1 MKSIATLLS
10 FLALAATS
18 AIVTA
23 QTNTTTVDSAPPAV
37 AAAPAA
43 PAAAESATAP
53 APAAAPA
60 ALPDAA
66 TAAGTTSPASATL
79 VAAVAP
85 AAPGPDTA
93 AAPTA
98 PAAEAHD
105 PNAVIPLIVM
115 DEVPLTDAIKNLARQ
130 ANLNY
135 MLDPKINYGAA
146 DANGVV
152 HQAPS
157 ISLRWENLTANQ
169 ALNAVLTTYNLTMN
183 EDPKTHIALISIKD
197 PAAPDPLVTKIIQLK
212 YSSSSNMVFNSTS
225 VLTDK
230 RSKVIGDNRTSQ
242 LVVVATEKEIASIDE
257 LVARLDTP
265 TRQVLIEAKLV
276 ETSSNPTTS
285 KGVDWSGTLQ
295 AQHFSFGNGQTTGVI
310 TQTQGNTAGAVAG
323 APGLTPALGATPGT
337 TTTTPSLP
345 PLGTTAAPFVGGGS
359 APLGAGTTSGNTFG
373 QVLTTLTGNG
383 GFGLNTASGL
393 NPTTAFL
400 NADGVNAVLS
410 FLNTSADAQ
419 ILSTPRAV
427 TLDNEEAT
435 LSVTTAQPIFETT
448 AGTQGSPGGSQVTYT
463 NLGTILKVTPRIS
476 ANQTISLTVIPE
488 VSDLGPVVTKTV
500 AGLVNQ
506 ADSFTVRRVVTKVLI
521 PSGNTLVMGGLV
533 TDSTSK
539 GDIKVPILGDIPVLG
554 WAFHQQNKTQNKAN
568 LIIFITP
575 TIVHDDDFQP
585 TESTFLKT
593 KSNIKEAADFTA
605 WDSGVPQDWSKLTG
619 SKKDTAASTSADSD
633 IVWPT
638 AK

>member
-23 QTNTTTVDSAPPAV
+23 QTNTTMADSTPPAV
-37 AAAPAA
+37 AATPAA
-43 PAAAESATAP
+43 PAAAESATAAPAP
-53 APAAAPA
+53 APAAAA
-60 ALPDAA
+60 QPDAAAPASTALAAAPAPAVPAPDATASNNPATA
-66 TAAGTTSPASATL
+66 TAAGET
-79 VAAVAP
+79 
-85 AAPGPDTA
+85 
-93 AAPTA
+93 
-98 PAAEAHD
+98 HD

-135 MLDPKINYGAA
+135 MLDPKINYGAP

-169 ALNAVLTTYNLTMN
+169 ALNAVLTTYNLTMI
-183 EDPKTHIALISIKD
+183 EDSKTHIALISIKD

-212 YSSSSNMVFNSTS
+212 YSSSSNMVFNANSI
-225 VLTDK
+225 LTDK

-242 LVVVATEKEIASIDE
+242 MVVVATEKEIASIDE

-265 TRQVLIEAKLV
+265 TKQVLIEAKLV
-276 ETSSNPTTS
+276 ETSSNPTTA

-295 AQHFSFGNGQTTGVI
+295 AQHVNFGNGSGYFTTPTGP
-310 TQTQGNTAGAVAG
+310 TAGTPAVAPSFTQLVIPG
-323 APGLTPALGATPGT
+323 TGGMTTNILNAGSAGTPPTAGSPGLLNGLLSPGT
-337 TTTTPSLP
+337 SP
-345 PLGTTAAPFVGGGS
+345 GITAN
-359 APLGAGTTSGNTFG
+359 TSGGFNPSTF
-373 QVLTTLTGNG
+373 
-383 GFGLNTASGL
+383 
-393 NPTTAFL
+393 FL
-400 NADGVNAVLS
+400 NADGVSAVLS
-410 FLNTSADAQ
+410 FLNTAADAQ
-419 ILSTPRAV
+419 VLSTPRAV

-435 LSVTTAQPIFETT
+435 LSVTTAEPIFETT

-476 ANQTISLTVIPE
+476 ANSTISLTVIPE

-506 ADSFTVRRVVTKVLI
+506 ADSFIVRRVITKVLI

-533 TDSTSK
+533 TDSTSQ
-539 GDIKVPILGDIPVLG
+539 GDTKVPVLGDIPILG
-554 WAFHQQNKTQNKAN
+554 WAFHQQNKSQNKRN

-585 TESTFLKT
+585 AETTFLKT
-593 KSNIKEAADFTA
+593 KTNIKEAAQFTA

-619 SKKDTAASTSADSD
+619 SKKDTAASSTADGGA
-633 IVWPT
+633 VWPT